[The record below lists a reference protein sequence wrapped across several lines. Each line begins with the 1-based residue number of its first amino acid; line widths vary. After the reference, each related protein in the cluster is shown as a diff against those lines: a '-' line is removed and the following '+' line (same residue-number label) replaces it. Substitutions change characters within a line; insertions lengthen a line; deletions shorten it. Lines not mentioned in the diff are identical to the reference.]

1 MKTEQKNRIRRGF
14 TLVEV
19 MAVIVIIG
27 LLAAI
32 AAKNFLG
39 QTDKARVITTKATLK
54 TLHESVN
61 MFKMDTGRLPT
72 EEEGL
77 VALVEQPA
85 DVEGWSQ
92 SGYLEGTKIPK
103 DAWKHDFIYQLNPE
117 SGKPF
122 VIISLGAD
130 GKEGGEGYDAD
141 LLSTDTD

>member
-1 MKTEQKNRIRRGF
+1 MSQKARTQKNRGF

-32 AAKNFLG
+32 AARNFLG
-39 QTDKARVITTKATLK
+39 STDKARVITTKATLK
-54 TLHESVN
+54 ALHESVD

-77 VALVEQPA
+77 SALVEQPT
-85 DVEGWSQ
+85 DVEGWATG
-92 SGYLEGTKIPK
+92 GYLKGTTVPQ
-103 DAWKHDFIYQLNPE
+103 DAWKHDLIYQLASE

-122 VIISLGAD
+122 AIISYGAD